1 MAVLLPVWILLTA
14 LLALPVLILAV
25 EVLAAL
31 LPRRVAQ
38 IAGSGEGAGP
48 RTVVLI
54 PAHDEER
61 GIAAT
66 LRVIGQG
73 LGPDDHMLV
82 VADNC
87 SDATARVARD
97 AGAQVVERTIRS
109 GGARAMRCNMAS
121 TSFAPHRP
129 MSSPLSMRIA
139 SSIRPACALLPRHAF
154 ATQRPVQA
162 LYLMK
167 APPELGFGGR
177 IAEFAWVVKNEVRPL
192 GMKRLGG
199 ACHLTGS
206 GMSFPWKLIAGA
218 QLASGHLVE
227 DMQLG
232 IELAADGAAPVFLP
246 EARVFSYFAANA
258 AGASSQ
264 RTRWE
269 HGHLQVIT
277 ASVPRLLG
285 KALFSG
291 NWKLLGLTLDL
302 AVPPLALLV
311 MLSLGSL
318 AGSALLTLI
327 PGVPD
332 TVLWIPSVALLL
344 LVLAVLLAWLRFGRR
359 IVPFRELLG
368 IPVYVLRKL
377 PLYLGF
383 VTARQTGWVRSQR
396 DNPPSGKPPEDRAD

>member
-25 EVLAAL
+25 EILAAL
-31 LPRRVAQ
+31 LQRPAVP
-38 IAGSGEGAGP
+38 IAGSSEGAGP

-54 PAHDEER
+54 PAHDEEH

-73 LGPDDHMLV
+73 LGSQDHMLV

-87 SDATARVARD
+87 SDATARVARE
-97 AGAQVVERTIRS
+97 AGAQVVERTDTARRGKSYALEHGIEQLRTAPPEVITIVDADCIID
-109 GGARAMRCNMAS
+109 GASLRV
-121 TSFAPHRP
+121 
-129 MSSPLSMRIA
+129 LS
-139 SSIRPACALLPRHAF
+139 RHAF

-162 LYLMK
+162 LYLMQ
-167 APPELGFGGR
+167 APPELGIGGR
-177 IAEFAWVVKNEVRPL
+177 IAEFAWLVKNEVRPL
-192 GMKRLGG
+192 GLKRLGG
-199 ACHLTGS
+199 ACQLTGS

-218 QLASGHLVE
+218 NLASGHLVE

-232 IELAADGAAPVFLP
+232 IELAAAGSAPEFLP
-246 EARVFSYFAANA
+246 EARVFSHFAANA

-269 HGHLQVIT
+269 HGHLQIIT
-277 ASVPRLLG
+277 TSVPRLAG
-285 KALFSG
+285 RALVSG
-291 NWKLLGLTLDL
+291 NWKLLGLVLDL
-302 AVPPLALLV
+302 SVPPLALLA
-311 MLSLGSL
+311 MISLGSL

-332 TVLWIPSVALLL
+332 TVLWIPAVALLT
-344 LVLAVLLAWLRFGRR
+344 LVVAVLLAWARFGRQV
-359 IVPFRELLG
+359 VPFRELLG
-368 IPVYVLRKL
+368 IPFYVLRKV
-377 PLYLGF
+377 PVYLGF

-396 DNPPSGKPPEDRAD
+396 DKDD